1 MEPTGINK
9 ILVEKYGYEWVNGKA
24 WRPGTAPEPEVSTID
39 VTPGP
44 LPDWIT
50 APPADAFVT
59 QALETLTNPVT
70 GEKFTVPTG
79 GYTVNVSAP
88 TPIEDTSPTPTAP
101 VATLEPVV
109 TPLEPLSLEEKIEQ
123 LQASLNELQKKY
135 EEALQ
140 KLEQANE
147 RIAELEGQQG
157 EAPVGDQSSSDL
169 DAKPE
174 PTPSPEPKPSKP
186 EAPAVE
192 APEPAPSPSYPEP
205 TGVNKILVEKYG
217 YEWVNGKAWK
227 PGTAPEVV
235 VLEEP
240 AVGPA
245 SEPVETRPISP
256 NITIQY
262 SSKISY
268 GIYDG
273 MAIPDA
279 RKSVYDIYEEITP
292 NLSGLFFAERYSGSW
307 IFFEN
312 ENGTDVL
319 SLPTWFYELPFL
331 PAVHYKIDAE
341 NKITLHKVDASTNV
355 PMARNW
361 APIKINGENAYVIAD
376 TGHEFQDREFPHGDV
391 WIAKLDQEGEFDV
404 VPISSVKAFYHDVE
418 VGDINN
424 DGLDDII
431 AVNMGYK
438 DGADP
443 YELHAFMQKKD
454 GTFEQDIGFMSFSDG
469 IPMLGGAAVALENI
483 DNDPELEIVQSAY
496 SVRDF
501 PNWDMENL
509 FRVWDQNEN
518 GQYELAF
525 SGARSGKA
533 EAVGTSGIYVTD
545 LDLDG
550 DNDLVFWMETGKSIS
565 DFSGTSTYH
574 PRGIQIWENQGDLDF
589 VNATDDWLENS
600 IWLNSEIGGP
610 GLEIA
615 DLNGDGYTDIFIN
628 ASNGSLLDGSFDQY
642 NFGSVIFIN
651 HEGKSF
657 RHLKDVEELTVD
669 IDGGPKTISKVSLA
683 HVSDNHFDIM
693 LINNDQTFGM
703 VEVYHTDLN
712 SWIA

>member
-1 MEPTGINK
+1 
-9 ILVEKYGYEWVNGKA
+9 
-24 WRPGTAPEPEVSTID
+24 
-39 VTPGP
+39 
-44 LPDWIT
+44 
-50 APPADAFVT
+50 
-59 QALETLTNPVT
+59 
-70 GEKFTVPTG
+70 
-79 GYTVNVSAP
+79 
-88 TPIEDTSPTPTAP
+88 
-101 VATLEPVV
+101 
-109 TPLEPLSLEEKIEQ
+109 
-123 LQASLNELQKKY
+123 
-135 EEALQ
+135 
-140 KLEQANE
+140 
-147 RIAELEGQQG
+147 
-157 EAPVGDQSSSDL
+157 
-169 DAKPE
+169 
-174 PTPSPEPKPSKP
+174 
-186 EAPAVE
+186 
-192 APEPAPSPSYPEP
+192 
-205 TGVNKILVEKYG
+205 
-217 YEWVNGKAWK
+217 
-227 PGTAPEVV
+227 
-235 VLEEP
+235 
-240 AVGPA
+240 
-245 SEPVETRPISP
+245 
-256 NITIQY
+256 
-262 SSKISY
+262 
-268 GIYDG
+268 
-273 MAIPDA
+273 MAIPDS

-424 DGLDDII
+424 DGSDDII

-438 DGADP
+438 EGADP
-443 YELHAFMQKKD
+443 YELHAFMQKND

-469 IPMLGGAAVALENI
+469 IPMLGGAAVAVENI

-509 FRVWDQNEN
+509 YRVWDQDQN

-533 EAVGTSGIYVTD
+533 ESVGTSGIYVTD

-550 DNDLVFWMETGKSIS
+550 DKDLIFWMEVGRVTS
-565 DFSGTSTYH
+565 DFSGSSANSSK
-574 PRGIQIWENQGDLDF
+574 GLQIWDNQGELEF
-589 VNATDDWLENS
+589 VNTTDDWLENS

-615 DLNGDGYTDIFIN
+615 DLNGDGYKDIFIN
-628 ASNGSLLDGSFDQY
+628 AANGSLIDEYDQF

-651 HEGKSF
+651 QEGKSF

-669 IDGGPKTISKVSLA
+669 IDGGAKTISQVSLA
-683 HVSDNHFDIM
+683 HVNDNHFDIM